1 MNAELRRLQENMVE
15 LINAFNV
22 PTEAKRLVVCDIL
35 HKLEVQANKEI
46 MYEIEQSKGEEENGE
61 SA

>member
-15 LINAFNV
+15 LINAFNL

-35 HKLEVQANKEI
+35 YKLEVQAHKEI
-46 MYEIEQSKGEEENGE
+46 MAEIQEIKEETKEE
-61 SA
+61 

>member
-15 LINAFNV
+15 LINAFNL
-22 PTEAKRLVVCDIL
+22 PTEAKRLVVIDIL

-46 MYEIEQSKGEEENGE
+46 IMEIQAQQEETKEE
-61 SA
+61 